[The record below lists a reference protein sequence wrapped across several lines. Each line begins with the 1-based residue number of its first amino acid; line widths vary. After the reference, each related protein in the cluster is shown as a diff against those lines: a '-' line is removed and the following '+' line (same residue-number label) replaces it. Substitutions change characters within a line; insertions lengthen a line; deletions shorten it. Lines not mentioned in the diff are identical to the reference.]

1 MQFGNFEQSQVVER
15 AGEGLRAFFSQVYNY
30 MAGGLA
36 VSGVVAYFSVK
47 EPFINWFYTI
57 TPQGISFSLLGW
69 IAILSPL
76 LFIFMISSAVNKMN
90 PARAGGLFIA
100 FSAAMGVSL
109 SNVFLVYTHGAIFQ
123 AFLVTAGAFGALSFY
138 GAVTKRD
145 LSGWGSFLMMGLFGV
160 IIALLVNF
168 FMKSPAINYALSI
181 ISVFIFVGLTAYDT
195 QKLKMMYGMAP
206 SADARKA
213 MAISG
218 ALALYLDF
226 INLFRLVLYFMGD
239 RK

>member
-1 MQFGNFEQSQVVER
+1 MQFGNFEQTRVIER
-15 AGEGLRAFFSQVYNY
+15 AGEGIRAFFSQVYNY

-36 VSGVVAYFSVK
+36 ISGVVAYFSVK

-57 TPQGISFSLLGW
+57 TPQGITFSLLGW

-76 LFIFMISSAVNKMN
+76 VFIFMISSAVSNMN
-90 PARAGGLFIA
+90 PSRAAGLFVA

-109 SNVFLVYTHGAIFQ
+109 SNIFLVYAHGAIFQ
-123 AFLVTAGAFGALSFY
+123 AFLVTAGTFGALSFY

-145 LSGWGSFLMMGLFGV
+145 LSGIGSFLFMGLFGV
-160 IIALLVNF
+160 ILAMIVNY

-195 QKLKMMYGMAP
+195 QKLKAMYAV
-206 SADARKA
+206 SSTADARKA